1 MALDVVELLGEIDG
15 IGRDPVRGGWS
26 RHVFDPAERA
36 LVVWFVDRAAALGLD
51 IETDANGNV
60 WAWWGGRAPG
70 AIAVGSHLDS
80 VPGGGAYDGPLG
92 VASALAAVDRLQG
105 EGFVPAVPVA
115 VAVFAEEEGSRFGVA
130 CLGSKLLSGAI
141 APDRALALTDGTG
154 RTFAEVASENGL
166 VPERL
171 GRDDDRIAD
180 VAAFVE
186 LHVEQGRGLIDLG
199 HPVAVASGILAHGR
213 YRLVF
218 TGEGNH
224 AGTTRMADRRDP
236 VVAFAQAAL
245 AAARLAA
252 EGDTHEHAAR
262 ATIGRLVPVPGG
274 SNVIASRVDA
284 WLDVRA
290 DDDPAAH
297 ALRDRIVAAAEEAAR
312 AHGCRL
318 EVVEE
323 SYGPLVVF
331 DAGLRTRVLE
341 VLGDVPVIATGA
353 GHDAGVL
360 GEVLP
365 TAMLFVRNPTGVSH
379 APSEGA
385 TGDDCRAGVDALVAV
400 LRDLASAPVGGRE
413 DRA

>member
-1 MALDVVELLGEIDG
+1 MSFDVVDLLHEIED

-36 LVVWFVDRAAALGLD
+36 LVAWFVARAESIGLD
-51 IETDANGNV
+51 VETDRNGNV
-60 WAWWGGRAPG
+60 WAWWGARGPG
-70 AIAVGSHLDS
+70 AVAVGSHLDS

-92 VASALAAVDRLQG
+92 VVSALAAVDRLRA

-115 VAVFAEEEGSRFGVA
+115 IAVFAEEEGSRYGVA
-130 CLGSKLLSGAI
+130 CLGSKLMGGSI
-141 APDRALALTDGTG
+141 DPDRVAALTDGDG
-154 RTFAEVASENGL
+154 RTFADAAASHGL
-166 VPERL
+166 DPAGL
-171 GRDDDRIAD
+171 GRDDARIAD
-180 VAAFVE
+180 LAAFVE

-213 YRLVF
+213 YRLTF
-218 TGEGNH
+218 AGEGNH
-224 AGTTRMADRRDP
+224 AGTTRMADRHDP
-236 VVAFAQAAL
+236 VVAFAETAL
-245 AAARLAA
+245 AASRIAG
-252 EGDTHEHAAR
+252 EGDDHDHAAR
-262 ATIGRLVPVPGG
+262 ATVGRVVPVPGG

-297 ALRDRIVAAAEEAAR
+297 ALRERIVAAAHQAAT
-312 AHGCRL
+312 AHGCTL

-331 DAGLRTRVLE
+331 DAALQRRLLDI
-341 VLGDVPVIATGA
+341 LGDVPVLATGA

-360 GEVLP
+360 GDALP

-385 TGDDCRAGVDALVAV
+385 SDDDCRAGVDALTAV
-400 LRDLASAPVGGRE
+400 LRDLAGG
-413 DRA
+413 AG